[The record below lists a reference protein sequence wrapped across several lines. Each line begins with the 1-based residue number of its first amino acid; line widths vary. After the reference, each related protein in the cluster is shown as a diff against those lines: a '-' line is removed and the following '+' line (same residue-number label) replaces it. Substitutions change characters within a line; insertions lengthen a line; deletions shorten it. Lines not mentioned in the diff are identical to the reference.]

1 MFAIFGSNEI
11 GKGGPMMV
19 HDVRRF
25 LLLAVLSAASLMT
38 SQDAYSSHRSHE
50 GMAQNEDPVC
60 SEQST
65 QDSVQRMKAI
75 QSLRETQ
82 VEIEMMKKQQG
93 VTAGR

>member
-1 MFAIFGSNEI
+1 MAYDI
-11 GKGGPMMV
+11 
-19 HDVRRF
+19 RRF
-25 LLLAVLSAASLMT
+25 VMSAILGAVFLMT

-50 GMAQNEDPVC
+50 GMAQNDDPVC

-93 VTAGR
+93 VSAAR

>member
-1 MFAIFGSNEI
+1 
-11 GKGGPMMV
+11 MMV
-19 HDVRRF
+19 HDIRRF
-25 LLLAVLSAASLMT
+25 ALFAILSAVFLTT
-38 SQDAYSSHRSHE
+38 SQDASLAHLSHE
-50 GMAQNEDPVC
+50 GMARNEDPVC

-93 VTAGR
+93 VTAGH